1 MPCLIFLREAER
13 DESRMVSSLC
23 MRRNMINHAPT
34 AHALPYST
42 YPFLR
47 ILPIPLATF
56 KENVYIY
63 GEILYDCYALFF
75 ITMTPSASY
84 RTQARV
90 IQCSY

>member
-1 MPCLIFLREAER
+1 MAIDCVFLGGAEH
-13 DESRMVSSLC
+13 DESCPYGSRPALLNRS
-23 MRRNMINHAPT
+23 MILRF
-34 AHALPYST
+34 LP
-42 YPFLR
+42 L
-47 ILPIPLATF
+47 LLATF